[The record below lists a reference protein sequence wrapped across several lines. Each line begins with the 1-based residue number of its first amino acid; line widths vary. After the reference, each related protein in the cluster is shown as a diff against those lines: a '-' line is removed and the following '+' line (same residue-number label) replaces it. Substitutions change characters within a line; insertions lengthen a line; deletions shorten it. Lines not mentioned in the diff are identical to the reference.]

1 MVEIAEA
8 LFGPN
13 SGLQFFAS
21 DQVTGVLKQNLEYL
35 EGLLLKL
42 DANSRFTDLS
52 GVEICLKCPKPNR
65 VGSILH
71 LGYPVL
77 GKV

>member
-1 MVEIAEA
+1 MVEIAKA
-8 LFGPN
+8 LFRPN

-21 DQVTGVLKQNLEYL
+21 DQVTWALKQNLEHL

-42 DANSRFTDLS
+42 DANSRFTNLS
-52 GVEICLKCPKPNR
+52 GVEICLKYPKPNR
-65 VGSILH
+65 VGSIVH
-71 LGYPVL
+71 QGYSVP